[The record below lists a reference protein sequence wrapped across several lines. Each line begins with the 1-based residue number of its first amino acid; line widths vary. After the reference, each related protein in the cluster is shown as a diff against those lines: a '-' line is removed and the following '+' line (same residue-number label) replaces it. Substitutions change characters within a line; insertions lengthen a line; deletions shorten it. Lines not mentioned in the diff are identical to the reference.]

1 MFQSKQSKIYRK
13 NVDVLR
19 FGCFVKRVLEK
30 RKTHTRKV
38 K

>member
-19 FGCFVKRVLEK
+19 FGCFVKTGSEEE
-30 RKTHTRKV
+30 KTHTRRK
-38 K
+38 